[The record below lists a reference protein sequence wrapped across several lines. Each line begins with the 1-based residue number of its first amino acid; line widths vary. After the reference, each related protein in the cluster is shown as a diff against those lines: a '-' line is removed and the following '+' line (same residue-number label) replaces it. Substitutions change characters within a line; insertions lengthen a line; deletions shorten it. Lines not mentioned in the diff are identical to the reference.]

1 MTPVQVKPR
10 RRGQLPAEVTGFVG
24 REGELAQLAEL
35 LHGGAHP
42 AAGRDRGGQDRP
54 RLVTVTGLGGAG
66 KTRLALRA
74 AARAG
79 RWYPDGTY
87 FADLA
92 AVATPEALPAAV
104 AAALSLGEHDT
115 GE

>member
-1 MTPVQVKPR
+1 MTLVQARR

-35 LHGGAHP
+35 LHGVSHP
-42 AAGRDRGGQDRP
+42 ATGKDRP
-54 RLVTVTGLGGAG
+54 RLVTVTGPGGVG

-79 RWYPDGTY
+79 RWYPGGAY

-92 AVATPEALPAAV
+92 TVTDPEVLPAAV
-104 AAALSLGEHDT
+104 LAELG
-115 GE
+115 